1 MNRRKSHGTFI
12 LHGGDESLKI
22 TIRTEECVTDTEIVI
37 TCNRLTPEIETVLA
51 TLRILNQQ
59 LMVSKG
65 EEILVLDVS
74 GIIYIESVDRKTFV
88 YTKETVYE
96 SKLKLYEIEARLCE
110 SGFVRASKSCLIH
123 LRHIK
128 SLCADLDRR
137 IRVTFESGEQILV
150 SRQYADDLK
159 KRLGV

>member
-1 MNRRKSHGTFI
+1 MRISIHTDDRAG
-12 LHGGDESLKI
+12 
-22 TIRTEECVTDTEIVI
+22 DTEIVI
-37 TCNRLTPEIETVLA
+37 TCRQLTPEIERVLA

-65 EEILVLDVS
+65 EESVILDVS
-74 GIIYIESVDRKTFV
+74 AILYIESVDRKTFV
-88 YTKETVYE
+88 YTKDSVYE

-110 SGFVRASKSCLIH
+110 SGFIRANKSCLIQI
-123 LRHIK
+123 RQIK
-128 SLCADLDRR
+128 SLRSDLDRR

-150 SRQYADDLK
+150 SRQYADELK

>member
-1 MNRRKSHGTFI
+1 MRISIHTDDRAG
-12 LHGGDESLKI
+12 
-22 TIRTEECVTDTEIVI
+22 DTEIVI
-37 TCNRLTPEIETVLA
+37 TCRQLTPEIERVLA

-65 EEILVLDVS
+65 EESIILDVS
-74 GIIYIESVDRKTFV
+74 AILYIESVDRKTFV
-88 YTKETVYE
+88 YTKDSVYE

-110 SGFVRASKSCLIH
+110 SGFIRANKSCLIQI
-123 LRHIK
+123 RQIK
-128 SLCADLDRR
+128 SLRSDLERR

-150 SRQYADDLK
+150 SRQYADELK

>member
-1 MNRRKSHGTFI
+1 
-12 LHGGDESLKI
+12 LKI
-22 TIRTEECVTDTEIVI
+22 SIHTDDSVTETEIVI
-37 TCNRLTPEIETVLA
+37 TCNRLTPEIETMLA

-59 LMVSKG
+59 LTVMKG
-65 EEILVLDVS
+65 EEVILLDVS
-74 GIIYIESVDRKTFV
+74 GIIYIETVDRKTFV
-88 YTKETVYE
+88 YTKEAVYE
-96 SKLKLYEIEARLCE
+96 SKLKLYEVEARLCE
-110 SGFVRASKSCLIH
+110 SGFIRASKSCLIH

-128 SLCADLDRR
+128 SLRTDIDRR

>member
-1 MNRRKSHGTFI
+1 MVLSYREGGEEI
-12 LHGGDESLKI
+12 LRISIHTDDRAG
-22 TIRTEECVTDTEIVI
+22 DTEIVI
-37 TCNRLTPEIETVLA
+37 TCRQLTPEIERVLA

-65 EEILVLDVS
+65 EESIILDVS
-74 GIIYIESVDRKTFV
+74 AILYIESVDRKTFV
-88 YTKETVYE
+88 YTKDSVYE

-110 SGFVRASKSCLIH
+110 SGFIRANKSSLIQI
-123 LRHIK
+123 RQIK
-128 SLCADLDRR
+128 SLRSDLDRR

-150 SRQYADDLK
+150 SRQYADELK

>member
-1 MNRRKSHGTFI
+1 MRISIHTDDRAG
-12 LHGGDESLKI
+12 
-22 TIRTEECVTDTEIVI
+22 DTEIVI
-37 TCNRLTPEIETVLA
+37 TCRQLTPEIERVLA

-65 EEILVLDVS
+65 EESIILDVS
-74 GIIYIESVDRKTFV
+74 AILYIESVDRKTFV
-88 YTKETVYE
+88 YTKDAVYE

-110 SGFVRASKSCLIH
+110 SGFIRANKSCLIQI
-123 LRHIK
+123 RQIK
-128 SLCADLDRR
+128 SLRSDLDRR

-150 SRQYADDLK
+150 SRQYADELK

>member
-1 MNRRKSHGTFI
+1 MRISIHTDDRAG
-12 LHGGDESLKI
+12 
-22 TIRTEECVTDTEIVI
+22 DTEIVI
-37 TCNRLTPEIETVLA
+37 TCRQLTPEIERVLA

-65 EEILVLDVS
+65 EESIILDVS
-74 GIIYIESVDRKTFV
+74 AILYIESVDRKTFV
-88 YTKETVYE
+88 YTKDSVYE

-110 SGFVRASKSCLIH
+110 SGFIRANKSCLIQI
-123 LRHIK
+123 RQIK
-128 SLCADLDRR
+128 SLRSDLDRR

-150 SRQYADDLK
+150 SRQYADELK

>member
-1 MNRRKSHGTFI
+1 M
-12 LHGGDESLKI
+12 KI
-22 TIRTEECVTDTEIVI
+22 SIHTDDSVTETEIVI
-37 TCNRLTPEIETVLA
+37 TCNRLTPEIETMLA

-59 LMVSKG
+59 LTVMKG
-65 EEILVLDVS
+65 EEVILLDVS
-74 GIIYIESVDRKTFV
+74 GIIYIETVDRKTFV
-88 YTKETVYE
+88 YTKEAVYE
-96 SKLKLYEIEARLCE
+96 SKLKLYEVEARLCE
-110 SGFVRASKSCLIH
+110 SGFIRASKSCLIH

-128 SLCADLDRR
+128 SLRTDIDRR

>member
-1 MNRRKSHGTFI
+1 LRISIHTDDRAG
-12 LHGGDESLKI
+12 
-22 TIRTEECVTDTEIVI
+22 DTEIVI
-37 TCNRLTPEIETVLA
+37 TCRQLTPEIERVLA

-65 EEILVLDVS
+65 EESIILDVS
-74 GIIYIESVDRKTFV
+74 AILYIESVDRKTFV
-88 YTKETVYE
+88 YTKDSVYE

-110 SGFVRASKSCLIH
+110 SGFIRANKSSLIQI
-123 LRHIK
+123 RQIK
-128 SLCADLDRR
+128 SLRSDLDRR

-150 SRQYADDLK
+150 SRQYADELK